1 MNVQGRVSDY
11 VLNNGIKQS
20 FIVEKTGLS
29 KDVISAILNKRR
41 KMSADEF
48 EAICRAL
55 NKTPNDFMLVNE
67 EG

>member
-1 MNVQGRVSDY
+1 MNVQERVSDY
-11 VLNNGIKQS
+11 ILNNGIKQS

-29 KDVISAILNKRR
+29 KDIISAILNKRR

-48 EAICRAL
+48 EIICRAL
-55 NKTPNDFMLVNE
+55 NKTPNDFMLI